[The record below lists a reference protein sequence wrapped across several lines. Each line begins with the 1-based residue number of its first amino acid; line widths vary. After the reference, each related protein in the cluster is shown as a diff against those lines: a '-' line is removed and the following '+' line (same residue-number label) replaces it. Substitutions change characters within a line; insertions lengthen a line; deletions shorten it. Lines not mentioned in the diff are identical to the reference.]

1 MSVVPLLG
9 RLLLALLAVV
19 ALGAGAAG
27 VGEAF
32 EDLARWQAVLEREP
46 GNRDAQ
52 RGRVLAL
59 ARLGAPQ
66 LALEL
71 ADRSPGLLSAQEREA
86 MAADRTAHRI
96 RWGTIAAD
104 TGRGPERFAALD
116 RALAESDAV
125 GLRALDPAATLSRV
139 ERQLAFDR
147 LVALRDRFRMREA
160 VDLHRALAARPD
172 PVPPYALSAAASA
185 HLTLEQPEA
194 ARDLYR
200 RVLDAEP
207 ENLDARL
214 GLFYALAESEEHD
227 AALAQARH
235 AVSITPKWIGAWSPE
250 TTHGNP
256 RYPGVLSV
264 RAMAPLQANRVGEA
278 EARLRV
284 LASRMPFNANV
295 RTDHASTMRARG
307 WPRAAETEL
316 RWILA
321 VDPDNSGALGERA
334 GALLEMRDWRQA
346 QSALATAQSAY
357 FEQGRV
363 RRAARLAEVHRMR
376 ELIVEGDFGR
386 SSGGPSGTRDH
397 VIDAK
402 LYSEPLAMDYRLFLH
417 AHTARARFFDGTGRR
432 DRVGVGLEYRSTRF
446 SASGELA
453 HELDQSDTS
462 AAAAFAFTPDDHWTF
477 RAALDSAANETPLQA
492 RRAGVD
498 AWRAF
503 AQIEWRAHESR
514 TLALSFA
521 HMPFS
526 DGNRRDIV
534 EARWTERVIVG
545 PVYKLEITAALYA
558 SRNSLAGAPYFNPSR
573 DLSPTLEFANEWLHW
588 RRYTRSFKHRLVVSI
603 GSYAQQ
609 GFGSGPV
616 RGLRYEQEWA
626 ANDQLRVRY
635 GIGRHVQPY
644 DGVRSAR
651 DYAQVSL
658 NWRF

>member
-1 MSVVPLLG
+1 VSPGPFIG
-9 RLLLALLAVV
+9 RALLALLAAV
-19 ALGAGAAG
+19 AIGASAAG
-27 VGEAF
+27 VGDAF
-32 EDLARWQAVLEREP
+32 DELARWQVVLEREP
-46 GNRDAQ
+46 ANRDAL
-52 RGRVLAL
+52 RGRVFAL
-59 ARLGAPQ
+59 AKLGAPQ

-71 ADRSPGLLSAQEREA
+71 ADRNPGLLSADEREA

-125 GLRALDPAATLSRV
+125 GLRALDPTVTLSRV
-139 ERQLAFDR
+139 ERQLALDR

-160 VDLHRALAARPD
+160 IDLHRALAARPD

-185 HLTLEQPEA
+185 HLYLEEPEA

-200 RVLDAEP
+200 RVLEAEP
-207 ENLDARL
+207 KDLDAHL
-214 GLFYALAESEEHD
+214 GLFYALAESEDHV
-227 AALAQARH
+227 AALAQVEH

-250 TTHGNP
+250 TTHENP
-256 RYPGVLSV
+256 RYPGVLSA

-278 EARLRV
+278 EERLQV
-284 LASRMPFNANV
+284 LANQMPYNTNV

-316 RWILA
+316 RWVLA

-334 GALLEMRDWRQA
+334 GALLEMRDWRGAQA
-346 QSALATAQSAY
+346 ALATAQSAY
-357 FEQGRV
+357 FDQGRV
-363 RRAARLAEVHRMR
+363 KRAARLSEVHGMR
-376 ELIVEGDFGR
+376 ELVVDADFGR
-386 SSGGPSGTRDH
+386 SSGGPFGTQDH
-397 VIDAK
+397 VIDAR

-417 AHTARARFFDGTGRR
+417 AHTARARFTDGTGRR
-432 DRVGVGLEYRSTRF
+432 DRFGVGLEYRSTRF

-453 HELDQSDTS
+453 HELNESDTS
-462 AAAAFAFTPDDHWTF
+462 AALAIAFTPDDHWTF

-498 AWRAF
+498 ARRAS
-503 AQIEWRAHESR
+503 AEIEWRAHESR

-526 DGNRRDIV
+526 DGNRRNIV

-545 PVYKLEITAALYA
+545 PVYKLEITAGLYA

-573 DLSPTLEFANEWLHW
+573 DLAPTLEFANEWLHW
-588 RRYTRSFKHRLVVSI
+588 RRYTRSFKHRLVVTI
-603 GSYAQQ
+603 GRYSQENFA
-609 GFGSGPV
+609 SGPV
-616 RGLRYEQEWA
+616 QGLRYEQEWA
-626 ANDQLRVRY
+626 ANDQLSVRY

-644 DGVRSAR
+644 DGVRSPR